1 MVEIKLK
8 RDELLSLLND
18 LDGPGNIPED
28 ADDDYLAIV
37 VANRLMLVTNVT
49 KIQRALAKQLPM
61 SWRGRLQR
69 RAIEL
74 ENAARAVRD
83 ATAGR
88 QPPTGNLVVNVPAS
102 VGSTQFYGR
111 DGRVAVPRNQDGRI
125 VLDLYEGEFRILLAN
140 RQHGLDWQNANPTL
154 LAEISGTG
162 R

>member
-1 MVEIKLK
+1 MI
-8 RDELLSLLND
+8 
-18 LDGPGNIPED
+18 
-28 ADDDYLAIV
+28 

-49 KIQRALAKQLPM
+49 KIERALAKQLPM

-88 QPPTGNLVVNVPAS
+88 QPPKGNLVVNVPAS
-102 VGSTQFYGR
+102 LGSTSFVGK
-111 DGRVAVPRNQDGRI
+111 DGRVAAPREQDGRI
-125 VLDLYEGEFRILLAN
+125 VIDLFEGEFKILLRN

-154 LAEISGTG
+154 LAEISGAS